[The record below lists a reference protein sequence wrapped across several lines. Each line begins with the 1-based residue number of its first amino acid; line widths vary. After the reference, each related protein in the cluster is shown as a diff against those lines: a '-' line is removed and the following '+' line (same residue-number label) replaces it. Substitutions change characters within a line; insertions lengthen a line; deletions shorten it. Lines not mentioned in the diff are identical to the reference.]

1 MKNNIEETI
10 LKKFKMS
17 IALDNFRKEI
27 NQNTL
32 KEKERRYIVRKK
44 ILTTTCISF
53 VLISSIVFA
62 TNIKNIKNYFR
73 GLGNGIDSAI
83 EHGYISNTEMD
94 YQKSTTDTNIKY
106 DEIID
111 NINIETKIENFLMDD
126 YNLSVEFNFKFDDK
140 INEYINIDNI
150 HNIEL
155 KDLIIKDEENKILYA
170 GNDKDAFES
179 YCQKNN
185 LPYVF
190 GECNENYLNSGINYF
205 PSLLDKE
212 KNSVKLMYNMYT
224 EKYPKSKK
232 LYFSFGKI
240 IVLEK
245 NKEKAIAINGDWQ
258 IELDVPEKMYNRTS
272 ESYKVVSCDNND
284 FEVYYCEVSDTGFE
298 IGVIINNVE
307 EPKMPKELK
316 EVYYGILSK
325 YANQVDQSY
334 STVELYT
341 KLSESPYKEMWNEYY
356 KKFEPILTDGKNSNL
371 IDINVENIEKCYIEN
386 ANGQK
391 FECTFSPSRK
401 YRLEWLTGNK
411 YNYYETFGM
420 TKYDATDNIKVILNY
435 YGKPVK
441 IELEKNK

>member
-1 MKNNIEETI
+1 
-10 LKKFKMS
+10 
-17 IALDNFRKEI
+17 
-27 NQNTL
+27 
-32 KEKERRYIVRKK
+32 
-44 ILTTTCISF
+44 
-53 VLISSIVFA
+53 
-62 TNIKNIKNYFR
+62 
-73 GLGNGIDSAI
+73 
-83 EHGYISNTEMD
+83 MD